1 MLENMDF
8 IDQESEEIEEKL
20 KQMRFTSSDSDSN
33 VVMTADGTGE
43 ILDIEISS
51 ELIQEKDKEAIEDSV
66 LIAINKLR
74 EKVSEVQARESENLF
89 SKLFSGM

>member
-8 IDQESEEIEEKL
+8 INQESEEIEEKL
-20 KQMRFTSSDSDSN
+20 KEMRLTSSTSDSN
-33 VVMTADGTGE
+33 VVIKADGTGE

-51 ELIQEKDKEAIEDSV
+51 DLIQEKDKEAIEDSV

-74 EKVSEVQARESENLF
+74 EKVSEVQAKESENLF